1 MAEQDRY
8 GGNSQN
14 LSRKIEEDD
23 AIDLRTLFWNVIQG
37 ILKFWWLILL
47 LAAVGAGAFYL
58 RATRL
63 FYTPMYQSS
72 ATFTVLT
79 GGTMDTENS
88 TYNFYYDTN
97 TVGQLAKTF
106 PYILSSSLLTEAIE
120 EDLGVDA
127 VNGRISAQAVSDSNM
142 ITMTVTS
149 NSPEDARAILEST
162 IKVYPD
168 VVRFVIGDT
177 RFSMIDE
184 PTTPTEPY
192 NRPSYLDQILKGAL
206 FGAGS
211 GFLLICLCALFKKT
225 VQKPEELNSVMSL
238 SCIANIPEVSKKLR
252 KKQDTRW
259 IQMQDSRTPQA
270 FRENIQSLQIRISRE
285 LEEKGGKVLVLTS
298 TLPGEGKS
306 TLAYNLAIAAASH
319 GVKVLFVDADLR
331 KKADRKHLTEEKGR
345 GLASVVTGKCS
356 LQEAVYRE
364 EETGVDFLGG
374 SKPVKGVQQILNHSS
389 FHEVIKEMKAQWDLI
404 LLDAPPTEMFEDA
417 SILAEQADG
426 ILYVIR
432 YDQVQKRRILDS
444 ISGLEDSSA
453 PLLGYVFNGV
463 PVHRGGYGYY
473 GYGRYGYGY
482 YGYGSYGYG
491 ERKNRERI
499 SAEEDRGRN
508 RRAKDD

>member
-1 MAEQDRY
+1 MAERDLY
-8 GGNSQN
+8 SKNNQN
-14 LSRKIEEDD
+14 LSRRIDEDD
-23 AIDLRTLFWNVIQG
+23 VIDLGALFWNVIQG
-37 ILKFWWLILL
+37 ILRFWWLIIL

-58 RATRL
+58 RATSL

-79 GGTMDTENS
+79 GGSTDSENS
-88 TYNFYYDTN
+88 TYNFYYDT
-97 TVGQLAKTF
+97 TTAGQLAKTF

-127 VNGRISAQAVSDSNM
+127 VNGSISAQAVSDSNM

-149 NSPEDARAILEST
+149 NSPEDAKAILESA

-168 VVRFVIGDT
+168 VARFVIGDT
-177 RFSMIDE
+177 KFNMIDE
-184 PTTPTEPY
+184 PSTPTEPY
-192 NRPSYLDQILKGAL
+192 NRPSYRGQIKKGAVY
-206 FGAGS
+206 GAGA
-211 GFLLICLCALFKKT
+211 GFLLICLYAFFKKT

-238 SCIANIPEVSKKLR
+238 SCIANIPEVSRKLR
-252 KKQDTRW
+252 KKQTTRW
-259 IQMQDSRTPQA
+259 IQMKDNRTPQA

-298 TLPGEGKS
+298 TMPGEGKS

-331 KKADRKHLTEEKGR
+331 KQADRKHLTEEKGR
-345 GLASVVTGKCS
+345 GLASVVAGKCT
-356 LQEAVYRE
+356 LKEAVYRE
-364 EETGVDFLGG
+364 KETGVDFLGG
-374 SKPVKGVQQILNHSS
+374 NKPVKGVQQILNHSH
-389 FHEVIKEMKAQWDLI
+389 FHEVMEEMKAQWDLI
-404 LLDAPPTEMFEDA
+404 LLDAPPVEMFEDA
-417 SILAEQADG
+417 SILAEQSDG

-444 ISGLEDSSA
+444 ISGLEDSKA

-491 ERKNRERI
+491 KKQESKKKNDT
-499 SAEEDRGRN
+499 EELQS
-508 RRAKDD
+508 